1 MDNNLYGILEISEDA
16 SVLEIYETVFKQI
29 KQYCPDY
36 KNNSDQA
43 RLMDLFY
50 KAGYSAIKS
59 KRREE
64 EKVQEESRDKKE
76 KLQDIKE
83 VYICIYNENKIGF
96 FKRKKWSGYNVQS
109 FLGLASGSGFI
120 YEGMDSKYIGINM
133 YSPASDS
140 GMMWFELDE
149 SIEDYSN
156 SVRYKAYTANCNMNH
171 AISYDD
177 MRLQMY
183 KDYKIDYYESGKK
196 ATKKEM
202 ADTLRYAIE
211 YYHLDLI
218 ENTSKMSRRR

>member
-96 FKRKKWSGYNVQS
+96 FKRKKCC
-109 FLGLASGSGFI
+109 F
-120 YEGMDSKYIGINM
+120 
-133 YSPASDS
+133 
-140 GMMWFELDE
+140 
-149 SIEDYSN
+149 
-156 SVRYKAYTANCNMNH
+156 
-171 AISYDD
+171 
-177 MRLQMY
+177 
-183 KDYKIDYYESGKK
+183 
-196 ATKKEM
+196 
-202 ADTLRYAIE
+202 YAKRMP
-211 YYHLDLI
+211 L
-218 ENTSKMSRRR
+218 